1 MAIGVRL
8 RSLSQRGSRENS
20 ICISDS
26 AASIELPIFGDADR
40 IWNDTVCDNLDNG
53 NYSDAQEYVQ
63 KVK

>member
-1 MAIGVRL
+1 MIYKVT
-8 RSLSQRGSRENS
+8 QFQVGS
-20 ICISDS
+20 
-26 AASIELPIFGDADR
+26 PIFGDADR